1 MLSKCI
7 SSISKYYFSAPKSF
21 YKPSVLEMPISI
33 NDPILL
39 QNKQGM
45 DAVNSQFLDI
55 LQKVAHF

>member
-1 MLSKCI
+1 
-7 SSISKYYFSAPKSF
+7 
-21 YKPSVLEMPISI
+21 MPISL

-55 LQKVAHF
+55 MQKVIHF

>member
-1 MLSKCI
+1 MLSKYI

-21 YKPSVLEMPISI
+21 YKPSVLQTPISL

-39 QNKQGM
+39 QNKQSM

-55 LQKVAHF
+55 MQKVTHL